1 MSRHSITERHMR
13 AMLDVIDE
21 ARHDK
26 GDEVPPRSLLEG
38 LGRLVP
44 CDLAEFG
51 EVDLP
56 TRSFFGDQEVEYGGH
71 YPMPDSEI
79 WWRFKHQHPHCVA
92 VERSHGDLEVSQLTD
107 WMATREFRNLALY
120 TDYMRPFPNML
131 VVPLPTAPGRIRMY
145 TFSRE
150 STRPFTERDRLTL
163 ELMRPHLYDI
173 YREAARQRQT
183 PVRLTLRELDVMRA
197 VAKGLSNDAI
207 ARQIVVEQST
217 VRKHLENVYR
227 KLGVSSRTAAVA
239 RVFPETP

>member
-21 ARHDK
+21 ARHSTT
-26 GDEVPPRSLLEG
+26 DEVPPLSLLEG

-44 CDLAEFG
+44 CDLAEFC

-56 TRSFFGDQEVEYGGH
+56 TRSPLGDQAVEYGGH
-71 YPMPDSEI
+71 YPPVDDEA

-92 VERSHGDLEVSQLTD
+92 VERSHGDLEVSQLSD
-107 WMATREFRNLALY
+107 HLATREFRNLALFSE
-120 TDYMRPFPNML
+120 YMRPFTTMI
-131 VVPLPTAPGRIRMY
+131 VVTLPTAPGRIRMY
-145 TFSRE
+145 NLSRE
-150 STRPFTERDRLTL
+150 HVRPFSERDRLTL
-163 ELMRPHLYDI
+163 ELMRPYLYDI
-173 YREAARQRQT
+173 YREAARRRQT

-197 VAKGLSNDAI
+197 VAKGLSNGAI
-207 ARQIVVEQST
+207 AGQLVVEPST

-239 RVFPETP
+239 RLFPETS